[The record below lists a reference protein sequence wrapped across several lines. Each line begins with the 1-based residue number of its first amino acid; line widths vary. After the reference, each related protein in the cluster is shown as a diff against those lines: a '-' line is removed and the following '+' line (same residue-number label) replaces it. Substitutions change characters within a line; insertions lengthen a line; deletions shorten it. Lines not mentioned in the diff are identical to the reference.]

1 MLQPH
6 RPHARAAQAGSSWRA
21 KRGRVELSIRKAER
35 GRWEGL
41 LAGAFDAE
49 IKVDWSKYKDA
60 DEEMDEEERSAG
72 IRGPPVVGNP
82 GLARAVDEY
91 YQRARTERVQSGEL
105 PDLETVSKLAEAE
118 HARSGGDFDEIVQ
131 RLWGEARR
139 TLEVQRR
146 HEAREEAWAQKSD
159 L

>member
-1 MLQPH
+1 MPTP
-6 RPHARAAQAGSSWRA
+6 RPSRARAAQAESSWQA
-21 KRGRVELSIRKAER
+21 KRGRVELSILKRER
-35 GRWEGL
+35 GRWVGL
-41 LAGAFDAE
+41 LEGPFDGE
-49 IKVDWSKYKDA
+49 LKVDWSKYKDA
-60 DEEMDEEERSAG
+60 DEELDEEERGAG

-105 PDLETVSKLAEAE
+105 PDLETVSRLAEAE
-118 HARSGGDFDEIVQ
+118 HARSGGDFDAIVQ

-139 TLEVQRR
+139 TLDVQRA
-146 HEAREEAWAQKSD
+146 HEEREEEWAAKGE